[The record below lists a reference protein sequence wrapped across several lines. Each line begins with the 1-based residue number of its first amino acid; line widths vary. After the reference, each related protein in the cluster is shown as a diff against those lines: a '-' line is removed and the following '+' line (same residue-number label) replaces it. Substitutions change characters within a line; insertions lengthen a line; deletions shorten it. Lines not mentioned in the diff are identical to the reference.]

1 MPNLDELI
9 KGKQAARLLGD
20 KGKLEQLRDA
30 PETAQALEQ
39 AIRRAQVVFLPGGF
53 SGGDEPD
60 GSAKFIVSFLRSP
73 QLTDAIRQLM
83 QDPEGARLIQKM
95 KDSLK

>member
-30 PETAQALEQ
+30 PETRQFFSMLCRSTGDFESAAE
-39 AIRRAQVVFLPGGF
+39 RAAK
-53 SGGDEPD
+53 GD
-60 GSAKFIVSFLRSP
+60 AA

>member
-30 PETAQALEQ
+30 PEARQIFSMLSRSTGDLES
-39 AIRRAQVVFLPGGF
+39 AAERAAK
-53 SGGDEPD
+53 GD
-60 GSAKFIVSFLRSP
+60 AA

>member
-1 MPNLDELI
+1 MPNFDELI

-30 PETAQALEQ
+30 PETQRIFAMLSRSTGDLESAAERAAQ
-39 AIRRAQVVFLPGGF
+39 
-53 SGGDEPD
+53 GD
-60 GSAKFIVSFLRSP
+60 AA

-83 QDPEGARLIQKM
+83 RDPEGARLIQKM